1 MFTHYLHTIYTVS
14 IHYLHYISS
23 VYTLS
28 THYLHYISSVYT
40 LSTHYLYSI
49 YTVSIQYLC
58 LHIIY
63 SIYTLPTTVSTSTV
77 STGHFHH
84 YLPIYHAAS
93 CWSSSDRRMVPRTFL
108 HQHNYWSWWGSLG
121 LWCSSWERVN
131 LYFQL
136 SFDFWFFGCT
146 VNEYKS
152 TQKTYI
158 QEHVNQGSC
167 LN

>member
-1 MFTHYLHTIYTVS
+1 MGPRVPGAQSRCRLWCWDADGHI
-14 IHYLHYISS
+14 
-23 VYTLS
+23 
-28 THYLHYISSVYT
+28 YT

-63 SIYTLPTTVSTSTV
+63 SIYTLPTTVSTSTVSTV